1 MKLSVKT
8 DEKHTG
14 VAEER
19 KLPVKTDKKHREAAE
34 ARKLP
39 VEADKKHGDFAE
51 AGKLF
56 VETAQNNAGVAE
68 DRLERVRAEI
78 NATDTQ
84 LLALLNKRAALSIEA
99 GKIKAQ
105 NDAPVFRPGREEAVL
120 ERLTA
125 VNKGPLPS
133 DHLRAV
139 YREIL
144 SSSRALQRS
153 LRVAFLGPEGTFS
166 HMACMEYFGR
176 GFTGAPMQRMDAV
189 FAAVEK
195 RDCDLG
201 IVPVENSVYGT
212 VAQSFDLFVTHN
224 VYVQAE
230 WFSRIRLCLISKEST
245 LTTVRRVYSH
255 PQPLGQCSGWLKD
268 NIPLAEQISME
279 SSVFAAE
286 RAAGEAGAAA
296 VCRPGMGERLNLNTL
311 ASGIEDL
318 PDNLTRFFVIGAE
331 PAAERKAPA
340 APLKSSIL
348 FIIPDKP
355 GSLAT
360 VLQSFF
366 QSGINL
372 SKLESR
378 PMRGESWKYIFFA
391 DLDCDITAPHYA
403 GLLETLHHTCL
414 QVRILGSY
422 HSGRHIRPPE

>member
-1 MKLSVKT
+1 VKSETKNNGAVEERTLSVKS
-8 DEKHTG
+8 EANNNG

-19 KLPVKTDKKHREAAE
+19 KLSVKTKANR
-34 ARKLP
+34 AR
-39 VEADKKHGDFAE
+39 
-51 AGKLF
+51 
-56 VETAQNNAGVAE
+56 TAE
-68 DRLERVRAEI
+68 DRLERVRADI
-78 NATDTQ
+78 NAADTQ
-84 LLALLNKRAALSIEA
+84 LLALLNKRAALSIAA
-99 GKIKAQ
+99 GKIKAR
-105 NDAPVFRPGREEAVL
+105 NDAPIFRPGREEAVL

-125 VNKGPLPS
+125 ANRGPLPN

-144 SSSRALQRS
+144 SSSRALQRL

-166 HMACMEYFGR
+166 HMACLEYFGR
-176 GFTGAPMQRMDAV
+176 GFTGAPMQRLDAV

-224 VYVQAE
+224 VQVQAE
-230 WFSRIRLCLISKEST
+230 WFSRIRLCLISKENS
-245 LTTVRRVYSH
+245 LTAVRRVYSH

-268 NIPLAEQISME
+268 NLPHAEQVSME

-286 RAAGEAGAAA
+286 RAAGETGAAA

-355 GSLAT
+355 GSLAS

-366 QSGINL
+366 QAGINL

-391 DLDCDITAPHYA
+391 DLDCDITAPLYT
-403 GLLETLHHTCL
+403 GLLETLRRTCL
-414 QVRILGSY
+414 QVRILGAY

>member
-1 MKLSVKT
+1 MKNEANNNGVAREKKLSVKT
-8 DEKHTG
+8 GADN
-14 VAEER
+14 
-19 KLPVKTDKKHREAAE
+19 
-34 ARKLP
+34 AR
-39 VEADKKHGDFAE
+39 A
-51 AGKLF
+51 
-56 VETAQNNAGVAE
+56 AE
-68 DRLERVRAEI
+68 DRLERVRADI

-99 GKIKAQ
+99 GKIKARD
-105 NDAPVFRPGREEAVL
+105 DAPIFRPGREEAIL
-120 ERLTA
+120 ERLA
-125 VNKGPLPS
+125 AANKGPLPN

-139 YREIL
+139 YREVL

-166 HMACMEYFGR
+166 HMACLEYFGR

-224 VYVQAE
+224 VHVQAE
-230 WFSRIRLCLISKEST
+230 WFSRIRLCLISKEHSPGV
-245 LTTVRRVYSH
+245 VRRVYSH
-255 PQPLGQCSGWLKD
+255 PQPLGQCSAWLKD
-268 NIPLAEQISME
+268 NLPHAELISME

-340 APLKSSIL
+340 ASLKSSIL

-366 QSGINL
+366 QADINL

-391 DLDCDITAPHYA
+391 DLDCDITAPQYG
-403 GLLETLHHTCL
+403 GLLENLHHICL
-414 QVRILGSY
+414 RVRILGSY

>member
-1 MKLSVKT
+1 MKN
-8 DEKHTG
+8 EENNNG
-14 VAEER
+14 VAEESASR
-19 KLPVKTDKKHREAAE
+19 VKTEEDDPRS
-34 ARKLP
+34 
-39 VEADKKHGDFAE
+39 
-51 AGKLF
+51 
-56 VETAQNNAGVAE
+56 AE
-68 DRLERVRAEI
+68 DRLERVRADI
-78 NATDTQ
+78 NTTDAQ
-84 LLALLNKRAALSIEA
+84 LLALLNRRAALSVAA

-105 NDAPVFRPGREEAVL
+105 NDSPIFRPGREEAVL
-120 ERLTA
+120 ERLA
-125 VNKGPLPS
+125 AANKGPLPN

-166 HMACMEYFGR
+166 HMACLEYFGR

-212 VAQSFDLFVTHN
+212 VAQSFDLFVTHS
-224 VYVQAE
+224 VHVQAE
-230 WFSRIRLCLISKEST
+230 WFSRIRLCLISRENS
-245 LTTVRRVYSH
+245 LTAVRRVYSH
-255 PQPLGQCSGWLKD
+255 PQPLGQCSGWLKE
-268 NIPLAEQISME
+268 NLPHAEQISME

-286 RAAGEAGAAA
+286 RAAGENGGAA

-318 PDNLTRFFVIGAE
+318 PDNLTRFFVIGS
-331 PAAERKAPA
+331 APA
-340 APLKSSIL
+340 GERRTSSAPLKSSVL

-355 GSLAT
+355 GSLAA

-366 QSGINL
+366 KAGINL

-391 DLDCDITAPHYA
+391 DLDCDINAPLYA
-403 GLLETLHHTCL
+403 GLLETLRRTCL